1 METIVLLSMRVPFLL
16 WQKTEFRYSDMHLI
30 TSIYGGVLRMYGGFV
45 NERMEVRIML
55 QCCYSKKKL
64 YGIAEENYQNLVR
77 FCRTLEEEGYW
88 NQPEEILQKSIMDVL
103 DMYVQ
108 ALLMNLA
115 IFSGKFQ
122 KREKQFIIDLPKTNA
137 ISCSLEENI
146 AESIILTAKKMV
158 SSPPILMQLCG
169 IRDLDKDSFFSGNFF
184 DSVLNIMLSMTY
196 YTELN
201 YGFATRFIQEYYEKN
216 QVFLNAGQVQENRN
230 NRYLFRKLSIG
241 YFDEEKI
248 QKVKLDEEEK
258 ENGKEEDN
266 VLNAAQEK
274 EKEKKEYTDEELAQM
289 MRDGT
294 LKISAPKLRELQQQK
309 LEKMEREMEDA
320 KVKKITQ
327 SIRENRLE
335 KLLEELNNLIGLQDV
350 KDEINSLINLIKVRK
365 MREDFGMPML
375 DMTYHMVFTGNPGT
389 GKTTVARLVA
399 QIYKELGLLSKGTLI
414 ETDRSGLVAGYVGQ
428 TAIKVK
434 QVVEKA
440 LGGVLFIDEAY
451 SLTSNGIQNDF
462 GGEVIDTLV
471 KMMEDHRDN
480 LVVIVAG
487 YKKEMEEFLKSNT
500 GLVSRFN
507 KFIDFPDYT
516 IEELMKI
523 LDSMAENSGVYFEED
538 AKQLLKRDIENMPDR
553 QAKAF
558 GNARG
563 IRNTFETIMVNQA
576 NRIVT
581 LKEATKEELSL
592 ISSAVVEQVI

>member
-1 METIVLLSMRVPFLL
+1 
-16 WQKTEFRYSDMHLI
+16 
-30 TSIYGGVLRMYGGFV
+30 
-45 NERMEVRIML
+45 ML
-55 QCCYSKKKL
+55 QCSYSKEKL
-64 YGIAEENYQNLVR
+64 YRIAGENYQKLVK

-88 NQPEEILQKSIMDVL
+88 KQPEEILQKSITDVL

-115 IFSGKFQ
+115 IYSGQFQ
-122 KREKQFIIDLPKTNA
+122 KEEKKFIINLPDTNA
-137 ISCSLEENI
+137 IYCSLEENI
-146 AESIILTAKKMV
+146 AESVILAAKKMV

-169 IRDLDKDSFFSGNFF
+169 IRDIDKASFFSGYFF
-184 DSVLNIMLSMTY
+184 DSVLNIMLSMVY
-196 YTELN
+196 YTGLN
-201 YGFATRFIQEYYEKN
+201 YGFATRFIQEYYERN
-216 QVFLNAGQVQENRN
+216 QVFLNAGQAQENRN

-248 QKVKLDEEEK
+248 QKAATGEKRTKNEIEENK
-258 ENGKEEDN
+258 MISAKK
-266 VLNAAQEK
+266 QEK
-274 EKEKKEYTDEELAQM
+274 SEKKQYTDEELAQM

-294 LKISAPKLRELQQQK
+294 LKIHAPKLKELQQQK
-309 LEKMEREMEDA
+309 LEKLEREIEEA
-320 KVKKITQ
+320 KVREIT
-327 SIRENRLE
+327 ENIKENKLE
-335 KLLEELNNLIGLQDV
+335 KLLEELNKLIGLKEV
-350 KDEINSLINLIKVRK
+350 KDEINSLINVIKVRK
-365 MREDFGMPML
+365 MRESFGMPML

-399 QIYKELGLLSKGTLI
+399 QIYKELGLLSKGTLV

-434 QVVEKA
+434 EVVEKA

-451 SLTSNGIQNDF
+451 SLTNNGLQNDF
-462 GGEVIDTLV
+462 GGEAIDTLV

-487 YKKEMEEFLKSNT
+487 YKKEMDQFLKANT

-516 IEELMKI
+516 LEELMEI
-523 LDSMAENSGVYFEED
+523 LDSMAENSGVHLEEN
-538 AKQLLKRDIENMPDR
+538 AKEILKEKIKNMSEK
-553 QAKAF
+553 QAKTF

-576 NRIVT
+576 NRIVS
-581 LKEATKEELSL
+581 LQNPTKEELSL
-592 ISSAVVEQVI
+592 LVEKDVENVVF